1 MRIILCLTLLLAVV
15 FCSGCATQTVV
26 GTTKSPELTIDETG
40 VVILNHQRIQPDA
53 ISSAL
58 RSAGYKKSQEI
69 HILVTENPD
78 RAAMKA
84 VSADLVRHGY
94 KRTVFVKI
102 RKASSAVTKH

>member
-1 MRIILCLTLLLAVV
+1 MRIILCFALLLAFV
-15 FCSGCATQTVV
+15 FCPGCATQTVV
-26 GTTKSPELTIDETG
+26 GSTKSPELTIDETG
-40 VVILNHQRIQPDA
+40 VVTLNHQRVPPGS

-69 HILVTENPD
+69 HILVPENPD

-102 RKASSAVTKH
+102 RKATSAVTKH